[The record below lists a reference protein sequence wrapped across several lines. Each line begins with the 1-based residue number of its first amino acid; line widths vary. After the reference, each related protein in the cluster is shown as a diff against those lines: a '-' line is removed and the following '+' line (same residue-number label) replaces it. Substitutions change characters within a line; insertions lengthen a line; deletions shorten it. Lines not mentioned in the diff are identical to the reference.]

1 MCPRPRPRAAAA
13 AMLRARHAAA
23 LLRARGYAAAAPA
36 PPAAGVAAGAAPS
49 RRRGL
54 TPPRGA
60 RAALLLGT
68 STALLSGGLSAAAR
82 PLHADSAVTAAA
94 TAAVGGGSPA
104 DDQAAKDVAFSPV
117 FVAPVRR
124 MKREEMEVTLF
135 QYEVCPF
142 CNKVRAFLDYYGV
155 PYRVVEVDPMGK
167 KELERFSADY
177 RKVPI
182 AVVNGMQVNG
192 SGAIIDAVTVSMD
205 ALAEKPAAHVARD
218 REWTEWVDDHLI
230 HLISPN
236 IYGTMTESF
245 QAFEYI
251 VDNAKFSAWQRMSI
265 RYSGTVAM
273 YMVGKKIKKKY
284 NIERPREEMYE
295 AIDKWTAAVDAQ
307 GGRFLGGD
315 APSTADLAVFGVL
328 RAISKFDTFADIK
341 KNCASFEAWFDRTR
355 EAVGEDAIVEHL

>member
-1 MCPRPRPRAAAA
+1 MGPRPRPCDAAAV
-13 AMLRARHAAA
+13 MLRARHAAV
-23 LLRARGYAAAAPA
+23 LLRARGYAAAAP
-36 PPAAGVAAGAAPS
+36 PPQTGVAVSAAPS
-49 RRRGL
+49 QRRGP
-54 TPPRGA
+54 TAPHAA

-68 STALLSGGLSAAAR
+68 STALLSGGLGAAAR
-82 PLHADSAVTAAA
+82 PLHADSAVAAASTAA
-94 TAAVGGGSPA
+94 TVGGSATDG
-104 DDQAAKDVAFSPV
+104 QAAKDAAFSPV
-117 FVAPVRR
+117 FIAPVGRVN
-124 MKREEMEVTLF
+124 REEMKVTLY

-167 KELERFSADY
+167 KELAMFSADY

-182 AVVNGMQVNG
+182 AIVNGMQVNG

-265 RYSGTVAM
+265 RYSGAAAM

-307 GGRFLGGD
+307 GGLFLGGD